1 MKAWHTA
8 AVLVALTAGLA
19 ACGPTTPPAQSSA
32 PAAASSGTSAVA
44 APTSTATLAPAPTGT
59 HQTIADYIKTNQITE
74 TRTKR
79 GDPGSPTVTLPV
91 PAGWRDAAAQTP
103 QFAYWAAVLDDPTVA
118 ADPATVIA
126 LMSKLTGPVDAA
138 KIFEFAPGELN
149 NLPGYD
155 GAADGTTS
163 KLGGFDAVQL
173 GGSYVK
179 DGMKRMIAQK
189 TVVIPAADGSG
200 LYVLQL
206 NANGLEDQMSRL
218 LDAVSTIDANTTIT
232 P

>member
-1 MKAWHTA
+1 VKAWHTA

-19 ACGPTTPPAQSSA
+19 ACGSTTPPAQSSA
-32 PAAASSGTSAVA
+32 PAASSDTSAVA
-44 APTSTATLAPAPTGT
+44 APTSTAAPAPTGT
-59 HQTIADYIKTNQITE
+59 HQTIADYIKANQITE
-74 TRTKR
+74 SRVKR

-103 QFAYWAAVLDDPTVA
+103 QFAYWAAVLDDPAVA

-155 GAADGTTS
+155 GAADGTKST
-163 KLGGFDAVQL
+163 LGGFDAVQL

-189 TVVIPAADGSG
+189 TVVIPATDGSG

-206 NANGLEDQMSRL
+206 NANGLEDQMGRL

>member
-8 AVLVALTAGLA
+8 AAIAALSVGLVACAKDAEPAQTPAAAPAPSTSAGPTSSA
-19 ACGPTTPPAQSSA
+19 STPTTPY
-32 PAAASSGTSAVA
+32 
-44 APTSTATLAPAPTGT
+44 
-59 HQTIADYIKTNQITE
+59 QTIADYIRANNVTE
-74 TRTKR
+74 TPVER
-79 GDPGSPTVTLPV
+79 GDPGSPTITLPV

-103 QFAYWAAVLDDPTVA
+103 QYAYWAAVLDDPAVA

-126 LMSKLTGPVDAA
+126 LVSKLTGPVDAA
-138 KIFEFAPGELN
+138 KILAFAPGELN

-155 GAADGTTS
+155 GPAEGTKST
-163 KLGGFDAVQL
+163 LGGFDAVQL

-179 DGMKRMIAQK
+179 DGAKRMIAQK

-206 NANGLEDQMSRL
+206 NANGLEGQMSRL
-218 LDAVSTIDANTTIT
+218 LDAVSTIDANTAIA